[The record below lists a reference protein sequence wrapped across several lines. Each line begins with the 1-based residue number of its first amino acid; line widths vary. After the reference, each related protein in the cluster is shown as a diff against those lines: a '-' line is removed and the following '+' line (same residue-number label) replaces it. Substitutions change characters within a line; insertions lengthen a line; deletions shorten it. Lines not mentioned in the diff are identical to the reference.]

1 MYRIDHIP
9 QFIEPYHPW
18 PVQNVFYFILLFTP
32 KILFHFFPILV
43 ACINVF
49 GVSPYIPLF
58 RYMRIL
64 QKYSVISHVF
74 FFCNLQKWHL
84 AKSCIWFLT
93 LLIEQYASE
102 PYWTSTY
109 LGTDT
114 RSGSRVS
121 LTPHVARTPIACSSL
136 QTETQCTLPLWTWEK
151 MSTLFRGAL

>member
-64 QKYSVISHVF
+64 QKSSVISHGF
-74 FFCNLQKWHL
+74 FFFAIYRNG
-84 AKSCIWFLT
+84 IWLKVVFDFL
-93 LLIEQYASE
+93 LS
-102 PYWTSTY
+102 
-109 LGTDT
+109 
-114 RSGSRVS
+114 
-121 LTPHVARTPIACSSL
+121 
-136 QTETQCTLPLWTWEK
+136 
-151 MSTLFRGAL
+151 